1 MEDTE
6 TDIGWYVSDVH
17 CTRAIGHLSAAL
29 AEGGFLPPDFQS
41 PLLLEMWGEAL
52 AATMVTSEPSPIGP
66 DPELAEQILR
76 DGKEFGWESLSSKL
90 KQE

>member
-1 MEDTE
+1 MEEDAVSE
-6 TDIGWYVSDVH
+6 IGWYVSDVH

-52 AATMVTSEPSPIGP
+52 SATMNVNEPSPIGP
-66 DPELAEQILR
+66 DPTLAHFIIEQKKVDI
-76 DGKEFGWESLSSKL
+76 
-90 KQE
+90 